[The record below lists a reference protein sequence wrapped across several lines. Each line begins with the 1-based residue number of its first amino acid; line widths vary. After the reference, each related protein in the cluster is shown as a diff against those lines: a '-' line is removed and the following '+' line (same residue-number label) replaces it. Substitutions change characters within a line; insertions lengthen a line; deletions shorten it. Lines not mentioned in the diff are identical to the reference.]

1 MILNYNIK
9 KIITE
14 IYKKKK
20 FFSKN
25 NSSFRTLMYHSI
37 VKDSFNS
44 KENMWDLSESTF
56 NEDIYGSSAPVN
68 SRVLGRIANSYIEVV
83 DYIGSDEIKIPV
95 YPTYD
100 ATTKTLIWFT

>member
-56 NEDIYGSSAPVN
+56 NEQIKLLVK
-68 SRVLGRIANSYIEVV
+68 IIERFIVQ
-83 DYIGSDEIKIPV
+83 I
-95 YPTYD
+95 
-100 ATTKTLIWFT
+100 FF